1 MSMSRKINLKNYTST
16 VSPQRSV
23 GLIEEALLKIGA
35 THIAKSYAEGELL
48 GITFQIVNEHGP
60 IIFKV
65 EARHQAI
72 AELLLSGI
80 KKMHKGTRARLQEQA
95 RRTAWKLLLDGI
107 QVKAAEIILERRNPI
122 EVFLP
127 YVYDMQNDQT
137 LFQKLEASKFKM
149 LKSGD

>member
-1 MSMSRKINLKNYTST
+1 MSIKIKLKNYTST

-23 GLIEEALLKIGA
+23 SLIEEALLKIGA
-35 THIAKSYAEGELL
+35 THIAKSYDNGELL
-48 GITFQIVNEHGP
+48 
-60 IIFKV
+60 IFKV
-65 EARHQAI
+65 EARHHAI

-80 KKMHKGTRARLQEQA
+80 KKMHKDTRARLEEQA

-107 QVKAAEIILERRNPI
+107 QVKAAEIMLERRNPI

-149 LKSGD
+149 LKAAN